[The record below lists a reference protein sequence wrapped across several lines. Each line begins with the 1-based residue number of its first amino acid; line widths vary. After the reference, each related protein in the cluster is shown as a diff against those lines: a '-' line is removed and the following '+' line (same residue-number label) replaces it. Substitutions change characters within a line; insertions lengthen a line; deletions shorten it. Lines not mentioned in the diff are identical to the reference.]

1 MGDVVAKKGI
11 SHAPGTK
18 ERLLEAAIDVFGR
31 HGFDSAGTRMIAK
44 TANVNIA
51 AIPYYFGGKGG
62 LYQAVIEH
70 IVDRIKKEAGDLLER
85 IGGMNFNQDGG
96 PRQARELIQAV
107 LERFVNFI
115 AGSEQGPRFSRIIL
129 REQMFPS
136 PAYDTIFEGFLKPVL
151 NTLSTLIMAASGESD
166 PRQATFKAMT
176 LMGQVIIF
184 RVARETIVR
193 ELDLKGYSPEEIEE
207 IRRVVVAN
215 AMAIT
220 STPSQRITRK

>member
-1 MGDVVAKKGI
+1 MAKKNNTPA
-11 SHAPGTK
+11 SGTR

-31 HGFDSAGTRMIAK
+31 HGFDSASTRMIAK
-44 TANVNIA
+44 AGNVNIA

-62 LYQAVIEH
+62 LYQAVINH
-70 IVDRIKKEAGDLLER
+70 IAAHIKNEAGDLLGR
-85 IGGMNFNQDGG
+85 IGGMNFNQEDG
-96 PRQARELIQAV
+96 PQQARELIQAV
-107 LERFVNFI
+107 LERFINFV

-136 PAYDTIFEGFLKPVL
+136 SAYDTIFDGFLQPVL
-151 NTLSTLIMAASGESD
+151 NALSTLIMAASGESD
-166 PRQATFKAMT
+166 PRQATLKAMT

-193 ELDLKGYSPEEIEE
+193 GLDLKGYSPEEIEE

-215 AMAIT
+215 ALAIT
-220 STPSQRITRK
+220 QTPSE

>member
-1 MGDVVAKKGI
+1 MAKKNNTP
-11 SHAPGTK
+11 APGTR

-31 HGFDSAGTRMIAK
+31 HGFDSASTRMIAK
-44 TANVNIA
+44 AGNVNIA

-62 LYQAVIEH
+62 LYQAVINH
-70 IVDRIKKEAGDLLER
+70 IAAHIKNEAGDLLGR
-85 IGGMNFNQDGG
+85 IGGMNFNQEDG
-96 PRQARELIQAV
+96 PQQARELIQAV
-107 LERFVNFI
+107 LERFINFV

-136 PAYDTIFEGFLKPVL
+136 SAYDTIFDGFLQPVL
-151 NTLSTLIMAASGESD
+151 NALSTLIMAASGESD
-166 PRQATFKAMT
+166 PRQATLKAMT

-193 ELDLKGYSPEEIEE
+193 GLDLKGYSPEEIEE

-215 AMAIT
+215 ALAIT
-220 STPSQRITRK
+220 QTPSE

>member
-1 MGDVVAKKGI
+1 MVKKDNTP
-11 SHAPGTK
+11 APGTR

-31 HGFDSAGTRMIAK
+31 HGFDSATTRMIAK
-44 TANVNIA
+44 AANVNIA

-62 LYQAVIEH
+62 LYQAVIEY
-70 IVDRIKKEAGDLLER
+70 IVAQIKEEAGELLKQ
-85 IGGMNFNQDGG
+85 IGGTTFTKDTGRQ
-96 PRQARELIQAV
+96 QARELIKAV
-107 LERFVNFI
+107 LERFINFI

-136 PAYDTIFEGFLKPVL
+136 PSYDTIFEGFLKPLL
-151 NTLSTLIMAASGESD
+151 NALATLIMAASGESD

-176 LMGQVIIF
+176 LMGQVVIF

-193 ELDLKGYSPEEIEE
+193 GLDLEGYSPEELEE
-207 IRRVVVAN
+207 IRRVIIAN

-220 STPSQRITRK
+220 AMPSE

>member
-1 MGDVVAKKGI
+1 MAKKGNT
-11 SHAPGTK
+11 HAPGTK

-31 HGFDSAGTRMIAK
+31 HGFESATTRMIAK
-44 TANVNIA
+44 AGNVNIA

-62 LYQAVIEH
+62 LYQAVIIH
-70 IVDRIKKEAGDLLER
+70 IAGYIKNEVGDLLER
-85 IGGMNFNQDGG
+85 IGVMNFNQEDG

-107 LERFVNFI
+107 LERFINFI
-115 AGSEQGPRFSRIIL
+115 AGSEQGPRFARILL

-151 NTLSTLIMAASGESD
+151 DALSTLIMAASGESD

-176 LMGQVIIF
+176 LMGQVVIF

-193 ELDLKGYSPEEIEE
+193 GLGLEGYSPEELEE

-215 AMAIT
+215 ALAIT
-220 STPSQRITRK
+220 APPTE

>member
-1 MGDVVAKKGI
+1 MSKKGNT
-11 SHAPGTK
+11 HAPGTK

-31 HGFDSAGTRMIAK
+31 HGFDSASTRMIAR
-44 TANVNIA
+44 AADVNIA

-70 IVDRIKKEAGDLLER
+70 IVEQIKKQGGELLEQ
-85 IGGMNFNQDGG
+85 ISGTTFTGDNG
-96 PRQARELIQAV
+96 PQQARELIQAFI
-107 LERFVNFI
+107 ERFINFI

-136 PAYDTIFEGFLKPVL
+136 PSYDTIFEGFLKPIL
-151 NTLSTLIMAASGESD
+151 NALSTLIMAASGESD

-193 ELDLKGYSPEEIEE
+193 GLDLDGYSPEELEE
-207 IRRVVVAN
+207 IRRVVVEN
-215 AMAIT
+215 ALAIT
-220 STPSQRITRK
+220 AASTEEVIVKKL

>member
-1 MGDVVAKKGI
+1 MGEIVVKKKN
-11 SHAPGTK
+11 ALDTR

-31 HGFDSAGTRMIAK
+31 HGFDSASTRMIAK
-44 TANVNIA
+44 AGNVNIA

-62 LYQAVIEH
+62 LYQAVIDH
-70 IVDRIKKEAGDLLER
+70 IVDQIKKEVGELLEQ
-85 IGGMNFNQDGG
+85 IDGMTFTSDTGRQ
-96 PRQARELIQAV
+96 QAREQIQAV
-107 LERFVNFI
+107 LERFINFI

-136 PAYDTIFEGFLKPVL
+136 PAYDTIFEGFLKPVVDA
-151 NTLSTLIMAASGESD
+151 LSTLVMASSGESD

-176 LMGQVIIF
+176 LMGQVLIF

-193 ELDLKGYSPEEIEE
+193 GLDLEGYSPEELEE
-207 IRRVVVAN
+207 IRQVVVAN

-220 STPSQRITRK
+220 STPSQ

>member
-1 MGDVVAKKGI
+1 MAKKGN

-31 HGFDSAGTRMIAK
+31 HGFDSATTRMIAK
-44 TANVNIA
+44 AGNVNIA

-62 LYQAVIEH
+62 LYQAVIDH
-70 IVDRIKKEAGDLLER
+70 IAGHIKNEAGDLFDQIDAMDFSQEE
-85 IGGMNFNQDGG
+85 GA
-96 PRQARELIQAV
+96 RQARELIQAV
-107 LERFVNFI
+107 LERFINFI

-151 NTLSTLIMAASGESD
+151 DALSTLIMAASGESD

-184 RVARETIVR
+184 RVGRETIVR
-193 ELDLKGYSPEEIEE
+193 GLDLEGYSPQELEE
-207 IRRVVVAN
+207 IRRVVVEN
-215 AMAIT
+215 ALAIT
-220 STPSQRITRK
+220 TAPTE

>member
-1 MGDVVAKKGI
+1 MTKKDNTPE
-11 SHAPGTK
+11 PGTK

-31 HGFDSAGTRMIAK
+31 HGFDSATTRMIAK
-44 TANVNIA
+44 AGNVNIA

-62 LYQAVIEH
+62 LYQAAINH
-70 IVDRIKKEAGDLLER
+70 IADHIKNEAGDLFER
-85 IGGMNFNQDGG
+85 IDGMTFNQEDG
-96 PRQARELIQAV
+96 PQQARELIQAV
-107 LERFVNFI
+107 LERFINFI
-115 AGSEQGPRFSRIIL
+115 VGSEQGPRFSRIIL

-136 PAYDTIFEGFLKPVL
+136 PAYDTIFEGFLKPIL
-151 NTLSTLIMAASGESD
+151 HALSTLIMAASGESD

-193 ELDLKGYSPEEIEE
+193 GLDLDGYSPEELEE

-215 AMAIT
+215 ALAIT
-220 STPSQRITRK
+220 ATPTE

>member
-1 MGDVVAKKGI
+1 MVKKDN
-11 SHAPGTK
+11 APDTR

-31 HGFDSAGTRMIAK
+31 HGFDSATTRMIAK

-62 LYQAVIEH
+62 LYQAVIDY
-70 IVDRIKKEAGDLLER
+70 IVDRIKEEAGGLLGQISEA
-85 IGGMNFNQDGG
+85 NFTGYTGRQ
-96 PRQARELIQAV
+96 QARELIRAV
-107 LERFVNFI
+107 MERFINFI

-136 PAYDTIFEGFLKPVL
+136 SAYDSIFRGFLQPVL
-151 NTLSTLIMAASGESD
+151 NALSKLIMAVSGESD
-166 PRQATFKAMT
+166 PRQATFTAMT

-193 ELDLKGYSPEEIEE
+193 GLDLEGYSPEEIEE
-207 IRRVVVAN
+207 IRRVVVSN
-215 AMAIT
+215 ALAIT
-220 STPSQRITRK
+220 ETPSEQLIRK

>member
-1 MGDVVAKKGI
+1 MAKKNNT
-11 SHAPGTK
+11 HAPGAK

-31 HGFDSAGTRMIAK
+31 HGFDSASTRMIAN
-44 TANVNIA
+44 AGNVNIA

-62 LYQAVIEH
+62 LYQAVINH
-70 IVDRIKKEAGDLLER
+70 IADHIKNEAGDLFEQ
-85 IGGMNFNQDGG
+85 IGAMDFSQDDGS
-96 PRQARELIQAV
+96 RQARKLIQAV
-107 LERFVNFI
+107 LERFINFI
-115 AGSEQGPRFSRIIL
+115 AGSEQGQRFSRIIL

-136 PAYDTIFEGFLKPVL
+136 PAYDIIFEGFLKPVL
-151 NTLSTLIMAASGESD
+151 DALSTLIMAASGESD

-193 ELDLKGYSPEEIEE
+193 GLDLDGYSPQELEE

-215 AMAIT
+215 ALAIT
-220 STPSQRITRK
+220 ETPNH

>member
-1 MGDVVAKKGI
+1 MVKKGNT
-11 SHAPGTK
+11 HAPGTK

-31 HGFDSAGTRMIAK
+31 HGFDSATTRMIAK
-44 TANVNIA
+44 EGDVNIA

-62 LYQAVIEH
+62 LYRAVIDH
-70 IVDRIKKEAGDLLER
+70 IVDHIKNQAGDLLEQ
-85 IGGMNFNQDGG
+85 ISGTTFTPDTG
-96 PRQARELIQAV
+96 PQQARELIKAV
-107 LERFVNFI
+107 LERFVNFV

-136 PAYDTIFEGFLKPVL
+136 SAYDAIFEGFLHPVL
-151 NTLSTLIMAASGESD
+151 NALSTLIMAASGESD

-193 ELDLKGYSPEEIEE
+193 GLDLDGYSPEELEE
-207 IRRVVVAN
+207 IRRVVVEN
-215 AMAIT
+215 ALAIT
-220 STPSQRITRK
+220 AASTE

>member
-1 MGDVVAKKGI
+1 MTKKDNTPK
-11 SHAPGTK
+11 SETK

-31 HGFDSAGTRMIAK
+31 HGFDSATTRMIAK
-44 TANVNIA
+44 AGNVNIA

-62 LYQAVIEH
+62 LYQAVINH
-70 IVDRIKKEAGDLLER
+70 IAGHIKNEAGDLLEQ
-85 IGGMNFNQDGG
+85 IGGMTFNQKDG
-96 PRQARELIQAV
+96 PKQARKLIQAV
-107 LERFVNFI
+107 LERFINFI

-151 NTLSTLIMAASGESD
+151 DALSTLIMAASGESD

-193 ELDLKGYSPEEIEE
+193 GLDLEGYSPQELEE
-207 IRRVVVAN
+207 IRRVVVTN
-215 AMAIT
+215 ALAIAAPPT
-220 STPSQRITRK
+220 E

>member
-1 MGDVVAKKGI
+1 MTKKNNTL
-11 SHAPGTK
+11 APGTK

-31 HGFDSAGTRMIAK
+31 HGFDSASTRMIAK
-44 TANVNIA
+44 AGNVNIA

-62 LYQAVIEH
+62 LYRAVIHH
-70 IVDRIKKEAGDLLER
+70 IVDHIKNQAGDLLEQ
-85 IGGMNFNQDGG
+85 IDGMTFSQDTG
-96 PRQARELIQAV
+96 PQQARELIQAV

-136 PAYDTIFEGFLKPVL
+136 PAYDAIFEGFLKPVL
-151 NTLSTLIMAASGESD
+151 DALSTLIMAASGESD

-193 ELDLKGYSPEEIEE
+193 GLDLDGYSPQELEE
-207 IRRVVVAN
+207 IRRVVVEN
-215 AMAIT
+215 ALAIT
-220 STPSQRITRK
+220 ATPTEWTIRKKL

>member
-1 MGDVVAKKGI
+1 VAKKGN

-31 HGFDSAGTRMIAK
+31 HGFDSATTRMIAK
-44 TANVNIA
+44 AGNVNIA

-62 LYQAVIEH
+62 LYQAVIDH
-70 IVDRIKKEAGDLLER
+70 IAGHIKNEAGDLFDQIDAMDFGQEE
-85 IGGMNFNQDGG
+85 GA
-96 PRQARELIQAV
+96 RQARELIQAV
-107 LERFVNFI
+107 LERFINFI

-151 NTLSTLIMAASGESD
+151 DALSTLIMAASGESD

-193 ELDLKGYSPEEIEE
+193 GLDLEGYSPQELEE
-207 IRRVVVAN
+207 IRRVVVEN
-215 AMAIT
+215 ALAIT
-220 STPSQRITRK
+220 AAPTE

>member
-1 MGDVVAKKGI
+1 MAKKGN

-18 ERLLEAAIDVFGR
+18 ERLLDAAIDVFGR
-31 HGFDSAGTRMIAK
+31 HGFDSATTRMIAK
-44 TANVNIA
+44 AGNVNIA

-62 LYQAVIEH
+62 LYQAVIDH
-70 IVDRIKKEAGDLLER
+70 IAGHIKNEAGDLFDQIDAMDFGQEE
-85 IGGMNFNQDGG
+85 GA
-96 PRQARELIQAV
+96 RQARELIQAV
-107 LERFVNFI
+107 LERFINFI

-151 NTLSTLIMAASGESD
+151 DALSTLIMAASGESD

-193 ELDLKGYSPEEIEE
+193 GLDLEGYSPQELEE
-207 IRRVVVAN
+207 IRRVVVEN
-215 AMAIT
+215 ALAIT
-220 STPSQRITRK
+220 TAPTE